1 MPTLLELRR
10 RTLSVRNTEQI
21 TRAMKMV
28 ATARLRRA
36 QEAIISARPFAAR
49 ILKVLNTVA
58 GAADPESHPLL
69 REREPR
75 RVEVVVITSDR
86 GLCGSFNTNVLKRA
100 GILLDS
106 LPQPNPGVLA
116 VGRKGKDHFRRRGI
130 PLEEA
135 SVEDLFR
142 DLGYE
147 HARQIAEP
155 LMERYTHTDPEDP
168 EGVDAIYLVFNE
180 FRNILHQDVVVEPLL
195 PIRRLD
201 LDASA
206 EGSADGSDET
216 AAHSA
221 AHGTARE
228 FLYEPGER
236 EIFAELMP
244 RHVEYQI
251 WRALLESAAA
261 EQAARMTAMD
271 NATRN
276 ANELI
281 ADLTLTMNRVRQA
294 TITREIL
301 EVVSGAEALD

>member
-1 MPTLLELRR
+1 MATLLELRR

-69 REREPR
+69 RQREPK

-106 LPQPNPGVLA
+106 LPQPNPGVLP

-130 PLEEA
+130 PVDGA
-135 SVEDLFR
+135 VEDLFR

-147 HARQIAEP
+147 HARQIAGP
-155 LMERYTHTDPEDP
+155 LMERYTHSDPDDP
-168 EGVDAIYLVFNE
+168 EGFDALYLVFNE

-201 LDASA
+201 LPATGDDSDDTP
-206 EGSADGSDET
+206 DGVSGNG
-216 AAHSA
+216 AP
-221 AHGTARE
+221 RE
-228 FLYEPGER
+228 FLYEPTER

-301 EVVSGAEALD
+301 EVVSGAEALA